1 MACTAHYQ
9 GVAPLTLNY
18 HIIHSGRV
26 SNETWTGSSGRQKV
40 KVPVPR
46 ELSDEQGG
54 SGPFAITLLSV
65 TDANGCTKRL
75 PAPTFDVEVDRQRV
89 SADSEVLS

>member
-1 MACTAHYQ
+1 MACTTHYQ

-18 HIIHSGRV
+18 HVIHNGRV

-75 PAPTFDVEVDRQRV
+75 PAPTFEVEVDRQRV